1 MRMRCGTRASWDW
14 VMPGSGAFLACA
26 VIQKRVIKQL
36 RDGDT
41 DMAEDREG
49 KGEVLG
55 MRRGLIQGAGLA
67 TAMALLGGVT
77 GGMITPAQA
86 ADASPFPDH
95 KRWKIVFVNHV
106 TTNPF
111 FVPTQYGIQ
120 DATAMFGMD
129 YQWTGSANADIGEM
143 VNAVNAAIAA
153 KADAIAVPIVDPKA
167 FDKPIQKAL
176 DAGIPVF
183 AYNADAPAGTMNPRL
198 AYIGQDLYLSGYQMG
213 ERIVSLVD
221 SGLVALFIATP
232 GQLNIQP
239 RLDGAAAAIKKSGKK
254 IDIQTIATGATVNEE
269 LSKIKSFY
277 LGHQDVKGMFAVDA
291 GSTQGVAEVMKES
304 NLQSKGVHG
313 GGFDLLPRTVD
324 LIHEGVLD
332 FTIDQQPYV
341 QGFYTVMEAFI
352 FLSSGGLV
360 GPANINSGLKFVT
373 KGTVDP
379 YLNTET
385 RYEGKS
391 TKPQIVPRTGAIKA

>member
-1 MRMRCGTRASWDW
+1 
-14 VMPGSGAFLACA
+14 
-26 VIQKRVIKQL
+26 
-36 RDGDT
+36 
-41 DMAEDREG
+41 MAQAKED
-49 KGEVLG
+49 KDEVQG
-55 MRRGLIQGAGLA
+55 MRRGLLQGAGLSA
-67 TAMALLGGVT
+67 ALALM

-86 ADASPFPDH
+86 VEAGSFPAH
-95 KRWKIVFVNHV
+95 KKWKIVFVNHV

-120 DATAMFGMD
+120 DATALLGMD

-167 FDKPIQKAL
+167 FDKPIQAAL

-183 AYNADAPAGTMNPRL
+183 AYNADAPSGSTNPRL

-213 ERIVSLVD
+213 ERIVNLID

-254 IDIQTIATGATVNEE
+254 IDVQTIATGATVNEE
-269 LSKIKSFY
+269 LSKIKSFF
-277 LGHQDVKGMFAVDA
+277 LGHQDIKGMFAVDA

-304 NLQSKGVHG
+304 KLPSKGVHG

-324 LIHEGVLD
+324 LIHDGFLD

-341 QGFYTVMEAFI
+341 QGFYTVVEAFT
-352 FLSSGGLV
+352 FLASGGLV
-360 GPANINSGLKFVT
+360 GPANVNTGLKFVT

-379 YLNTET
+379 YLNTST

-391 TKPQIVPRTGAIKA
+391 TKAQIVPRTGAIKG

>member
-1 MRMRCGTRASWDW
+1 
-14 VMPGSGAFLACA
+14 
-26 VIQKRVIKQL
+26 
-36 RDGDT
+36 
-41 DMAEDREG
+41 MAHEREDKEE
-49 KGEVLG
+49 EVQG
-55 MRRGLIQGAGLA
+55 MRRGLLQGAGLA
-67 TAMALLGGVT
+67 TAMALLGGAAMGT
-77 GGMITPAQA
+77 MTPAQA
-86 ADASPFPDH
+86 AEANPFPGH
-95 KRWKIVFVNHV
+95 KRWKVVFVNHV

-120 DATAMFGMD
+120 DAAAMFGMD
-129 YQWTGSANADIGEM
+129 YQWTGSANADVGEM
-143 VNAVNAAIAA
+143 VNALNAAVAA

-167 FDKPIQKAL
+167 FDKPIQNAL

-183 AYNADAPAGTMNPRL
+183 AYNADAPAGTTNPRL

-213 ERIVSLVD
+213 ERIVSLID

-239 RLDGAAAAIKKSGKK
+239 RLDGAKDAIKKSGKN
-254 IDIQTIATGATVNEE
+254 IDAQMIATGATVNEE

-277 LGHQDVKGMFAVDA
+277 LGHQDLKGMFAVDA

-313 GGFDLLPRTVD
+313 GGFDLLPRTVE

-341 QGFYTVMEAFI
+341 QGFYTMMEAFV
-352 FLSSGGLV
+352 FLASGGLV
-360 GPANINSGLKFVT
+360 GPANINTGLKFVT

-379 YLNTET
+379 YLNTST

-391 TKPQIVPRTGAIKA
+391 TKPQIVPRSGAIKS

>member
-1 MRMRCGTRASWDW
+1 M
-14 VMPGSGAFLACA
+14 
-26 VIQKRVIKQL
+26 
-36 RDGDT
+36 
-41 DMAEDREG
+41 DMAQDREDL
-49 KGEVLG
+49 GEVQSV
-55 MRRGLIQGAGLA
+55 RRGLLQGAGLA
-67 TAMALLGGVT
+67 TVLALLGGV
-77 GGMITPAQA
+77 ITPAQA
-86 ADASPFPDH
+86 AESGPFPEH

-120 DATAMFGMD
+120 DASALLGFD
-129 YQWTGSANADIGEM
+129 YQWTGSANADVGEM

-167 FDKPIQKAL
+167 FNTPIQKAL
-176 DAGIPVF
+176 DAGIAVF
-183 AYNADAPAGTMNPRL
+183 SYNADAPSGSANPRL

-239 RLDGAAAAIKKSGKK
+239 RLDGAIDAIKKSGKK
-254 IDIQTIATGATVNEE
+254 IDTQTIATGATVNEE

-277 LGHQDVKGMFAVDA
+277 LGHQDLKGMFAVDA
-291 GSTQGVAEVMKES
+291 GSTQGVAQVMKES
-304 NLQSKGVHG
+304 NLPSKSVHG
-313 GGFDLLPRTVD
+313 GGFDLLPRTVE
-324 LIHEGVLD
+324 LIHDGFLD

-341 QGFYTVMEAFI
+341 QGFYTVLEAFV
-352 FLSSGGLV
+352 FLASGGLV
-360 GPANINSGLKFVT
+360 GPANINTGLKFVT

-379 YLNTET
+379 YLTTET

-391 TKPQIVPRTGAIKA
+391 TKPQILPRTGAIKG

>member
-1 MRMRCGTRASWDW
+1 D
-14 VMPGSGAFLACA
+14 
-26 VIQKRVIKQL
+26 
-36 RDGDT
+36 
-41 DMAEDREG
+41 
-49 KGEVLG
+49 
-55 MRRGLIQGAGLA
+55 
-67 TAMALLGGVT
+67 
-77 GGMITPAQA
+77 A
-86 ADASPFPDH
+86 APFPSH

-111 FVPTQYGIQ
+111 FVPTQYGIE
-120 DATAMFGMD
+120 DASALLGFD
-129 YQWTGSANADIGEM
+129 YQWTGSANADVAEM

-167 FDKPIQKAL
+167 FDAPIQKAL

-183 AYNADAPAGTMNPRL
+183 AYNADAPRGSTNPRL

-213 ERIVSLVD
+213 ERIASLVD

-239 RLDGAAAAIKKSGKK
+239 RLDGAMDAIKKSGKK
-254 IDIQTIATGATVNEE
+254 IDAQMIATGATVNEE

-277 LGHQDVKGMFAVDA
+277 LGHQDLKGMFAVDA

-304 NLQSKGVHG
+304 NLPAKCVDG
-313 GGFDLLPRTVD
+313 GCFYLLPRTVQ
-324 LIHEGVLD
+324 LIHDGFLD

-341 QGFYTVMEAFI
+341 QGFYTVVEAFT
-352 FLSSGGLV
+352 FLASGGLV
-360 GPANINSGLKFVT
+360 GPANVNTGLKFVT

-391 TKPQIVPRTGAIKA
+391 TKPQIVPRSGGIKS